1 MDMKAYWLEMLATAT
16 ITALVMAVVVVL
28 QGGGWAPYAIS
39 YTVFMLASLAVRW
52 PGRAHRSA
60 WGR

>member
-1 MDMKAYWLEMLATAT
+1 MRAYWLEMLATAT
-16 ITALVMAVVVVL
+16 TTALVMALVVL
-28 QGGGWAPYAIS
+28 LRGDGWAPYAIS
-39 YTVFMLASLAVRW
+39 YAIFMLACLAVRW